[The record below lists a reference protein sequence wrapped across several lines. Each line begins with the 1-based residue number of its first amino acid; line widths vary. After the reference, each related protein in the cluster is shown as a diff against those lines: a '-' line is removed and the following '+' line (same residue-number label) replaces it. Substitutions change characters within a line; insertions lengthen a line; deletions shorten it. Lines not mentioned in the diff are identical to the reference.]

1 MVRRSPTGSRQR
13 PVLAFAASP
22 SSRGLSSEESLR
34 AREEDGEEEKERD
47 AVRDLRTRQISGEHL
62 GHPENERAEQRPR
75 KRPEPSD
82 DGDGERPDRV
92 AGAHRRRE
100 REAP

>member
-47 AVRDLRTRQISGEHL
+47 SVRDLRTRQISGEHL
-62 GHPENERAEQRPR
+62 GHPENERTEQRAR
-75 KRPEPSD
+75 ARPQPSYYVAD
-82 DGDGERPDRV
+82 ERPDHY
-92 AGAHRRRE
+92 AGPHSRRI
-100 REAP
+100 